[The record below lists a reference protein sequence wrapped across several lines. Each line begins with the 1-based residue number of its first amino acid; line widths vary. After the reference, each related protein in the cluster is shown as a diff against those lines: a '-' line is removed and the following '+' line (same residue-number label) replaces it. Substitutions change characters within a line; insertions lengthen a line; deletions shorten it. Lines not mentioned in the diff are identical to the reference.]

1 MAGRSSQADNRGSD
15 YFGLLVSGGKQ
26 FITSRDG
33 RALPPGIEATGGTT
47 TNIEDGG
54 INWTKYIPLLH
65 QVRLLYLILEVYPQ
79 ILNIL

>member
-15 YFGLLVSGGKQ
+15 YFGLLVSGKGKD
-26 FITSRDG
+26 FIHLGAG
-33 RALPPGIEATGGTT
+33 RALPRNRSNGGTT
-47 TNIEDGG
+47 TNIEEWY
-54 INWTKYIPLLH
+54 NTKYIPLLH